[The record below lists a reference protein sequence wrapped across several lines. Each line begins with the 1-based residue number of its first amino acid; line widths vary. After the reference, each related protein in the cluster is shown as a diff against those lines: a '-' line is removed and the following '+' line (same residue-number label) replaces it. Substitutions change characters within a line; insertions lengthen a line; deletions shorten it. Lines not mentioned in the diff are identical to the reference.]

1 MAKRIASVGDLVV
14 DLVLD
19 VVLPAQIDQ
28 HQMSPSL
35 LFEPGGAATVV
46 LSARRMGLDVSVL
59 GAVGADF
66 QGRMVKEVLD
76 LEGVDTSV
84 LLMTAGSTTTTVVA
98 LTDQR
103 QKGHV
108 FLGHY
113 GEGEPITLT
122 SAALEVLKQ
131 VDAVFMPGYTLV
143 EERLKP
149 LVAQTLAFLAAH
161 QTPFYLDVGPFLGQ
175 VSPDAVD
182 DVLAVTDILLLT
194 EEEIPFVTRGQTSTA
209 ALQKLIER
217 YPRMLIVLKSGAK
230 GCQIFSGAS
239 SVMCAGYPVADVV
252 DTIGAG
258 DAFAGAFMWA
268 HLQGLPFDECGKIAN
283 AMGAASVCKAG
294 GGRNVPDRSEVQN
307 ILDRYH
313 TGLQLP
319 C

>member
-19 VVLPAQIDQ
+19 VAFPIEIDH
-28 HQMSPSL
+28 HQMSPAL
-35 LFEPGGAATVV
+35 LLEPGGAGTVV
-46 LSARRMGLDVSVL
+46 LAARRMGLDVSVL

-66 QGRMVKEVLD
+66 QGRMIKEVLD

-84 LLMTAGSTTTTVVA
+84 LLMTPGSTTTTVIA
-98 LTDQR
+98 LADQQR
-103 QKGHV
+103 RGHV

-113 GEGEPITLT
+113 GEGEPVTLT
-122 SAALEVLKQ
+122 SAALDVLKQ

-149 LVAQTLAFLAAH
+149 LVAATLAFLAGN

-175 VSPDAVD
+175 VAPQAVE
-182 DVLAVTDILLLT
+182 DVLAVTDVLLLT
-194 EEEIPFVTRGQTSTA
+194 EEEIPYVTAGQTSVMA
-209 ALQKLIER
+209 CQQLIER
-217 YPRMLIVLKSGAK
+217 YPQMLIVLKSGAK

-239 SVMCAGYPVADVV
+239 TVVCEGYPVQVV

-258 DAFAGAFMWA
+258 DSFAGAFMWA
-268 HLQGLPFDECGKIAN
+268 HLQGLPLGECGKIAN

-294 GGRNVPDRSEVQN
+294 GGRNVPDLSEVQN